1 MRQVHDFP
9 WETDWLSSFFSSCTE
24 RDEIGLVP
32 NGLPPPPSRNSV
44 ACKITR
50 YTSHWLH
57 AIQSAQALQID
68 LVSHV
73 RRSLLLAEHEMEPRR
88 RGLPVATESWQLSP
102 PTRSHLPSHFF
113 FFPKVVRG
121 ALGDGHKGS
130 SRVARHILGQES
142 WAPLVPPAPPMD
154 RRLLCMRLPFRL
166 IPLRRHS
173 CCRPWNAVAP

>member
-1 MRQVHDFP
+1 MRQVHNFP

-24 RDEIGLVP
+24 RDGIGLVP

-88 RGLPVATESWQLSP
+88 RGLPVATESSP
-102 PTRSHLPSHFF
+102 EVSLAIPFLLFSESRPWGSWGRSQGFES
-113 FFPKVVRG
+113 RG
-121 ALGDGHKGS
+121 TAHIGPGELES
-130 SRVARHILGQES
+130 SC
-142 WAPLVPPAPPMD
+142 PPPPMD